1 MQILW
6 SIPESLTELVLDR
19 THLKIDILKNSP
31 QGMEGHWV
39 AGKEIHNILTTFA
52 LVLTNLVKL
61 SPNHVSCA
69 PSPIP
74 SHLLH
79 IFQLKQQSRKR
90 TAV

>member
-1 MQILW
+1 M
-6 SIPESLTELVLDR
+6 
-19 THLKIDILKNSP
+19 DILKNSP

-74 SHLLH
+74 SRLLH
-79 IFQLKQQSRKR
+79 IFQLKQQSGKR
-90 TAV
+90 TAFKLEEFDFKSCLSFIEIVTLER